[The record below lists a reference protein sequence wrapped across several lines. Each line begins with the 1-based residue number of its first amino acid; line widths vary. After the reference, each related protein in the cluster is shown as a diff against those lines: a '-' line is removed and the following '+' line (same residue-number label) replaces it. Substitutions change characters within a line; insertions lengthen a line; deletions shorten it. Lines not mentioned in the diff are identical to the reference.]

1 VRRLKPFLYFEPTTL
16 SKVFEILAEKGE
28 RASLLAGGT
37 DLLVRMKKGEITPP
51 ALVNLKRIRGLDQ
64 IATEPGEN
72 LRIGALA
79 PIAAVENSPLVNSS
93 HPILAQ
99 AAGLLGT
106 PSIKNLAT
114 LGGNVGRA
122 SPASDTVPPL
132 IVLGARV
139 AIEGPQGK
147 RELDLEDLF
156 SGPGTTTLA
165 PGEVITSFFL
175 PKMTSYSV
183 ATYEKLGRRA
193 GVDIALVGVAVLLTL
208 DVRGYEVKDARVAL
222 AAVAPVPLRA
232 KRAEEVLL
240 SGSLTEERMKEA
252 ARVAAEDSSPI
263 TDMRASASYRKE
275 MVKTLTVRALG
286 KAMELA
292 QGGKTKG

>member
-1 VRRLKPFLYFEPTTL
+1 MRRLKPFLYFEPTTL
-16 SKVFEILAEKGE
+16 SKVFEILAEEGE

-51 ALVNLKRIRGLDQ
+51 ALVNLKRIRGLEQ

-106 PSIKNLAT
+106 PSIRNLAT

-175 PKMTSYSV
+175 PKMASHSV

-193 GVDIALVGVAVLLTL
+193 GVDIALVGVAVLMTL

-252 ARVAAEDSSPI
+252 ARVAAEDSNPI

-275 MVKTLTVRALG
+275 MVKVLTVRALG
-286 KAMELA
+286 KTMELA

>member
-1 VRRLKPFLYFEPTTL
+1 MRRLKPFSYFEPTTL
-16 SKVFEILAEKGE
+16 SEAIDILAGE
-28 RASLLAGGT
+28 GGGAHPLAGGT
-37 DLLVRMKKGEITPP
+37 ELLVRMKKGEIVPS
-51 ALVNLKRIRGLDQ
+51 AVVNLKCIGGLDQ
-64 IATEPGEN
+64 IGKGPRGE
-72 LRIGALA
+72 LRLGALA

-93 HPILAQ
+93 HPVLAQ

-106 PSIKNLAT
+106 PSIRNLAT

-147 RELDLEDLF
+147 RKLDLEDLF

-165 PGEVITSFFL
+165 PGEVITSFSL
-175 PKMTSYSV
+175 PGMVRHSGAV
-183 ATYEKLGRRA
+183 YEKLGRRA

-208 DVRGYEVKDARVAL
+208 GERGTEVRDARVAL

-240 SGSLTEERMKEA
+240 SGSVTEGRLKEA
-252 ARVAAEDSSPI
+252 ARVAAKDSIPI

-275 MVKTLTVRALG
+275 MVRVLTLRALG
-286 KAMELA
+286 KALHLA
-292 QGGKTKG
+292 QGGEMEE

>member
-1 VRRLKPFLYFEPTTL
+1 MRRLKPFLYFEPTTL
-16 SKVFEILAEKGE
+16 SKVFEILAEEGE

-51 ALVNLKRIRGLDQ
+51 ALVNLKRIRGLEQ

-106 PSIKNLAT
+106 PSIRNLAT

-175 PKMTSYSV
+175 PKMASYSV

-208 DVRGYEVKDARVAL
+208 DVRGYEVKDARIAL

-275 MVKTLTVRALG
+275 MVKALTVRALG

>member
-1 VRRLKPFLYFEPTTL
+1 MRRLKPFVYFEPTTL
-16 SKVFEILAEKGE
+16 SKVFEILAEEGE

-51 ALVNLKRIRGLDQ
+51 ALVNLKRIRGLEQ

-106 PSIKNLAT
+106 PSIRNLAT

-122 SPASDTVPPL
+122 SPASDTVSPL

-175 PKMTSYSV
+175 PKMASYSV

-208 DVRGYEVKDARVAL
+208 DVRGYEVKDARIAL

-275 MVKTLTVRALG
+275 MVKALTVRALG